1 MISTVDLMFM
11 INAVIQGLV
20 LLNVAVIITQ
30 QVAFYLLGDRSKMYK
45 EFGNETAIFERE
57 AARFAIQSM
66 VAGHVFRLVDADK
79 SGGLDHAEI
88 YDAIQDSVAGSGLS
102 EKEMNTLAGFVIHQA
117 DLDSEKHKAYL
128 SEDAGGTGRRAG
140 GRHQPGRVG

>member
-1 MISTVDLMFM
+1 MVIQASGVISTVDLMFM

-57 AARFAIQSM
+57 AARFAI
-66 VAGHVFRLVDADK
+66 
-79 SGGLDHAEI
+79 
-88 YDAIQDSVAGSGLS
+88 
-102 EKEMNTLAGFVIHQA
+102 N
-117 DLDSEKHKAYL
+117 
-128 SEDAGGTGRRAG
+128 
-140 GRHQPGRVG
+140 P